1 MSVKNFF
8 LAACILL
15 SASLNAQVNTSF
27 FLLYEDGLDIHFQVS
42 EHTKMAHVQAGS
54 PTYSNEDNIW
64 YSFQGIDPNKSHDF
78 LLEYGSIYDT
88 LKVEFEDS
96 LRWRSPSNELLYALN
111 RLMTDG
117 QNQSLTDWALHAVH
131 DKSLSEYEVLSLL
144 QELTEY
150 TYIYDRRSIYE
161 ESVRDVVGHLALMT
175 TFNETASPCAC
186 IQLNHFADIAPRS
199 STRGWPIS
207 DGYTFL
213 DPPEFR
219 FAEAHPEYFTYATQ
233 SPKFHK
239 WYRYAL
245 GPAKKIS
252 LHLYDMG
259 GANAVI
265 LNEKE
270 GNDYALANHA
280 YLSYAYLCI
289 NRNTGYLDDCKC
301 SKRVLVDYRYDTRHI
316 AIAERLRP
324 LAKVESV
331 VEEYAMLLKSTPG
344 NVQVLDGRSARTET
358 SCRGYFDF
366 DFLVDIGEL
375 AIQTIGLVE
384 GFQNSQGLSSGTLQN
399 TLPEVTDALTNVF
412 DASPIRV
419 EGDCERKDVRLGMLQ
434 SWFYDTLMPN
444 TPVQYI
450 LTSRSAVAGGGKRKW
465 DIYAKSQS
473 DFSLSGIL
481 DQGYGDSLNTAS
493 CCNARLMNYSLASM
507 DGPLAKSDL
516 LGRINMLHNI
526 SGPWDNSNAMGYLQS
541 VSLRSNRGFF
551 TYGFNDSAC
560 AWSLP
565 EPLKEGKTIS
575 GSFQVTIGDTFSDIS
590 RNKAIQEA
598 TIEQSIELYPNP
610 FSSELNLRYNRPED
624 VQRTLIVDFQGR
636 VVLNH
641 SGFLEAIDGS
651 AWPSGMYTLIVQS
664 KGGSAWVQRLVL
676 KL

>member
-1 MSVKNFF
+1 MFVKNSF
-8 LAACILL
+8 LSVCLLL

-42 EHTKMAHVQAGS
+42 EHTKMAYLQEAS
-54 PTYSNEDNIW
+54 LTYSNDDNIW
-64 YSFQGIDPNKSHDF
+64 YSFQGLDQYRSHHF
-78 LLEYGSIYDT
+78 LLEYGSVYDT
-88 LKVEFEDS
+88 LVIEFEDS

-111 RLMTDG
+111 RLMTEDRD
-117 QNQSLTDWALHAVH
+117 QSLNDWAIHAIQN
-131 DKSLSEYEVLSLL
+131 KGLSEHEVLSLL
-144 QELTEY
+144 QQLTEY
-150 TYIYDRRSIYE
+150 TYFYDRQSTYR
-161 ESVRDVVGHLALMT
+161 ESVRDVVDHLALMT
-175 TFNETASPCAC
+175 MFNDNTSPCAC
-186 IQLNHFADIAPRS
+186 IQLNHFADVAPRS
-199 STRGWPIS
+199 STRGWPLL

-213 DPPEFR
+213 DPPDFR
-219 FAEAHPEYFTYATQ
+219 FAEAHPEYYTHVTQ

-252 LHLYDMG
+252 LHLYDKG

-366 DFLVDIGEL
+366 DFLVDVGEL

-384 GFQNSQGLSSGTLQN
+384 GFQTSQGSSSGTLQN
-399 TLPEVTDALTNVF
+399 TLPVVTDALINVF
-412 DASPIRV
+412 DESPIRV

-444 TPVQYI
+444 QPVQYI
-450 LTSRSAVAGGGKRKW
+450 LTSRIAVAGGGKRKW
-465 DIYAKSQS
+465 DVYAKSQS
-473 DFSLSGIL
+473 DFSLAGIL

-516 LGRINMLHNI
+516 LGRINMLYNI
-526 SGPWDNSNAMGYLQS
+526 SGPWDNANTQGYLQS

-551 TYGFNDSAC
+551 TYGFNDSVC
-560 AWSLP
+560 VWSLP
-565 EPLKEGKTIS
+565 EPLKEGKMASETIYETMS
-575 GSFQVTIGDTFSDIS
+575 DSFSDNS
-590 RNKAIQEA
+590 LHKANQEV
-598 TIEQSIELYPNP
+598 TRQHSIELYPNP
-610 FSSELNLRYNRPED
+610 FSSELNLHSNRPED
-624 VQRTLIVDFQGR
+624 IRRTLIVDFQGR
-636 VVLNH
+636 VVLDYL
-641 SGFLEAIDGS
+641 GFLETIDSS
-651 AWPSGMYTLIVQS
+651 AWSSGMYTLIVQS
-664 KGGSAWVQRLVL
+664 KDGEEWVQRLVL
-676 KL
+676 KQ

>member
-1 MSVKNFF
+1 MSVKNSF
-8 LAACILL
+8 LAVCLLL
-15 SASLNAQVNTSF
+15 SASLTAQVNASF
-27 FLLYEDGLDIHFQVS
+27 FLLYEDGLDIYFQLS
-42 EHTKMAHVQAGS
+42 EHTKMAHVQAS
-54 PTYSNEDNIW
+54 SLTYSNEDNIW
-64 YSFQGIDPNKSHDF
+64 YSFQGLDLNKSHDF
-78 LLEYGSIYDT
+78 LLEYGSVYDT
-88 LKVEFEDS
+88 LTVEFEDTV
-96 LRWRSPSNELLYALN
+96 RWRSPSNELLYVLN
-111 RLMTDG
+111 RLMTYGLD
-117 QNQSLTDWALHAVH
+117 QSLDDWAMHAVQN
-131 DKSLSEYEVLSLL
+131 KGLSEHEVLSLL
-144 QELTEY
+144 QQLTEY
-150 TYIYDRRSIYE
+150 TYVYDRPSTYE
-161 ESVRDVVGHLALMT
+161 ESVRDVVAHLALMT
-175 TFNETASPCAC
+175 TFNETTSPCAC
-186 IQLNHFADIAPRS
+186 IQLNHFADIAPRAT
-199 STRGWPIS
+199 TRGWPLS

-213 DPPEFR
+213 DPPDFR
-219 FAEAHPEYFTYATQ
+219 FAEAHPEYYTHTTQ
-233 SPKFHK
+233 SPKFHE

-245 GPAKKIS
+245 GPAKKTS
-252 LHLYDMG
+252 LHLYDKG

-344 NVQVLDGRSARTET
+344 SVQVLDGRSARTET

-366 DFLVDIGEL
+366 NFLVDVGEL

-384 GFQNSQGLSSGTLQN
+384 GFQVSQGSSSGTLQN
-399 TLPEVTDALTNVF
+399 TLPEVTNALIKVF
-412 DASPIRV
+412 DESPIRV

-465 DIYAKSQS
+465 DIYAKTQS

-526 SGPWDNSNAMGYLQS
+526 SGPWDNSNTMGYLQS
-541 VSLRSNRGFF
+541 MSLRSNRGFF
-551 TYGFNDSAC
+551 TYGFSDTAC
-560 AWSLP
+560 TWSLP
-565 EPLKEGKTIS
+565 EPLKEGKMVSENFYETFS
-575 GSFQVTIGDTFSDIS
+575 DTFSDI
-590 RNKAIQEA
+590 RLNKANQDE
-598 TIEQSIELYPNP
+598 TIHQFIGLYPNP
-610 FSSELNLRYNRPED
+610 FSGELNLRSDRPEV

-636 VVLNH
+636 IVLDH
-641 SGFLEAIDGS
+641 SGFLETIDGS
-651 AWPSGMYTLIVQS
+651 EWPSGMYMLIVQS
-664 KGGSAWVQRLVL
+664 NGGEEWVQRLVL
-676 KL
+676 KQ